1 MIKPLVR
8 APILFLSL
16 FLGLAVKGEGAAL
29 PSLPCPLDR
38 YAWDAPQRF
47 SLPESLREISGL
59 AVLDRY
65 RVLAHDDELGIVSIL
80 SVADGRLL
88 GRFSLGPVL
97 PHDDFEGIALLDDV
111 VYLATSGG
119 RLYSAPLGKDGA
131 VVPYRVVD
139 TRLGRLCEIEGLE
152 ADSVND
158 RLLFGCKTPRIRA
171 LANKVTV
178 IPWSI
183 DRAAVVDPFIQL
195 PMAAV
200 PEKESKSIR
209 PSAVV
214 LRADGGLLVLSGIGS
229 ALLAIGPAGNV
240 QCLQRLGKHHPQP
253 EGLAVMPDGA
263 MVISDE
269 GHGRAPQLTV
279 YRPWRR

>member
-1 MIKPLVR
+1 MR
-8 APILFLSL
+8 SSILILSL
-16 FLGLAVKGEGAAL
+16 LSVAAVAGPGPAPL
-29 PSLPCPLDR
+29 SPPCPLDR

-47 SLPESLREISGL
+47 VLPKSLKEISGL
-59 AVLDRY
+59 AVLGRD

-88 GRFSLGPVL
+88 GRFSLGPVV

-119 RLYSAPLGKDGA
+119 RLYFARLGQDGA
-131 VVPYRVVD
+131 VVPYRVLD
-139 TRLGRLCEIEGLE
+139 TGLGRLCEIEGLA
-152 ADSVND
+152 ADAAGR
-158 RLLFGCKTPRIRA
+158 RLLFGCKTPRVPA
-171 LANKVTV
+171 LVNKVTV

-183 DRAAVVDPFIQL
+183 RRAAVVEPLIQL
-195 PMAAV
+195 PISAV
-200 PEKESKSIR
+200 PEKKERQIR

-229 ALLAIGPAGNV
+229 SLLAIGPDGSA
-240 QCLQRLGKHHPQP
+240 QCLRRLGKHHRQP

-263 MVISDE
+263 LVISDE
-269 GHGRAPQLTV
+269 AHGRSPLLTV
-279 YRPWRR
+279 YRPGRR